1 MKKITITLAIAV
13 STTFVACDDN
23 SKGAMGTDNKSDTTV
38 FERKSGEA
46 GRPEETKNDTTE
58 KNIGPAQHK
67 DPVADSESR
76 EKH

>member
-1 MKKITITLAIAV
+1 
-13 STTFVACDDN
+13 
-23 SKGAMGTDNKSDTTV
+23 MGTDNKSDTTV

-67 DPVADSESR
+67 DPVADSESK